1 MIDKEKKILAEEPI
15 TKAMEKVKKEKV
27 EININ
32 PKKFLLAHSKSEL
45 EKLEKAVTDGM
56 NEAELKLLAD
66 MKVTYTAN
74 IVKYS
79 AAKLEAVLVPLKYR
93 DLQAIKDSVLEAIK
107 YAMQFSWDDDIK
119 MRAMIREEHTMTVY
133 LALRKKDNLNE
144 HYYSSLEEIALE
156 VENTIE
162 ELYAIYVDTFV
173 LTDDERKNL

>member
-1 MIDKEKKILAEEPI
+1 
-15 TKAMEKVKKEKV
+15 
-27 EININ
+27 
-32 PKKFLLAHSKSEL
+32 
-45 EKLEKAVTDGM
+45 
-56 NEAELKLLAD
+56 
-66 MKVTYTAN
+66 
-74 IVKYS
+74 
-79 AAKLEAVLVPLKYR
+79 
-93 DLQAIKDSVLEAIK
+93 
-107 YAMQFSWDDDIK
+107 MQFSWDDDIK